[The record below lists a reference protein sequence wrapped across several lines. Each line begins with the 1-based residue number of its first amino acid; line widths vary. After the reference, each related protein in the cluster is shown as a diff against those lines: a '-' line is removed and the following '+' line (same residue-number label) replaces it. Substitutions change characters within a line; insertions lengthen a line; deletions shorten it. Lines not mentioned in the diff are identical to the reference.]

1 MTVSSDTIHVVFC
14 VDDAYALPM
23 SVTLRSLLAR
33 TKRQVRAHV
42 VDGGLSP
49 RSRDKIMADAG
60 DVVRIVSP
68 VTRTRELHESPL
80 SMHWSGA
87 ILLRLEL
94 HELLPD
100 VPRALSLDADLL
112 VRDDIG
118 KLWDEGIAPGCPV
131 RMALSSLAPF
141 GYPALHDCG
150 FAQGALH
157 FNSGIMD
164 LNLDVLRTR
173 MREPIAVLEAN
184 PSLLFPEM
192 DAFNIA
198 FQGEIGRIASRWHV
212 QLHSYYRMFGAETA
226 PARLAGLID
235 AKEAEEAAK
244 NPGLVHFLERW
255 KPWHSDAEETH
266 GEYAVEWR
274 RMAAET
280 VWAPEV
286 DSFARATTAV
296 RVRRAVTEALR
307 PLSVASAAERR
318 AVVEAAVGH

>member
-1 MTVSSDTIHVVFC
+1 
-14 VDDAYALPM
+14 
-23 SVTLRSLLAR
+23 
-33 TKRQVRAHV
+33 
-42 VDGGLSP
+42 
-49 RSRDKIMADAG
+49 
-60 DVVRIVSP
+60 
-68 VTRTRELHESPL
+68 
-80 SMHWSGA
+80 MHWSGA

-118 KLWDEGIAPGCPV
+118 KLWDEGIAPDCPV

-150 FAQGALH
+150 FAKGALH

-212 QLHSYYRMFGAETA
+212 QLHSYYRMFGTETA
-226 PARLAGLID
+226 PARLAGIID
-235 AKEAEEAAK
+235 AAEANEAAK
-244 NPGLVHFLERW
+244 NPALVHFLERW
-255 KPWHSDAEETH
+255 KPWHSDAAETH
-266 GEYAVEWR
+266 GEYAAEWR
-274 RMAAET
+274 RIAVET
-280 VWAPEV
+280 VWAAELEA
-286 DSFARATTAV
+286 FARTTTAA
-296 RVRRAVTEALR
+296 RVKRAVSEALR
-307 PLSVASAAERR
+307 PLGVASAAERR
-318 AVVEAAVGH
+318 AIVEAAVGH